1 MTALG
6 PLENCD
12 WAYIKAHLHI
22 RAISFRPA
30 ITATQKRI
38 QAHGDTRGPKKNPAR
53 FLWRGF
59 LSGLG
64 LGFGQPSNHA
74 G

>member
-30 ITATQKRI
+30 ITATAIAKE
-38 QAHGDTRGPKKNPAR
+38 NPSS
-53 FLWRGF
+53 WRHPWAKEKPRQVPVAGSF
-59 LSGLG
+59 ERPR
-64 LGFGQPSNHA
+64 LGFWA
-74 G
+74 AE